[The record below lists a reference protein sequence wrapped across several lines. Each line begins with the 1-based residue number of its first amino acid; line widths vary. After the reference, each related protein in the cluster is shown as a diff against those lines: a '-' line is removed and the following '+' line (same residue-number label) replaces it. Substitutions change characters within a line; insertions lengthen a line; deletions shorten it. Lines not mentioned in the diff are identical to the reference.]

1 MSARNLNARF
11 ALLGGVD
18 LALPAREPVVN
29 YVSADVH
36 ARYQRTVRHDE
47 RRVGAGG
54 DTWISGQ
61 LAGLDRASW
70 GSVRTVPSIGRLQ
83 SAPQDA
89 GGPPKAVYDRMVHSC
104 SHPTPRHSIPLQ

>member
-1 MSARNLNARF
+1 MFMLDINALSDMMN
-11 ALLGGVD
+11 AASV
-18 LALPAREPVVN
+18 P
-29 YVSADVH
+29 
-36 ARYQRTVRHDE
+36 
-47 RRVGAGG
+47 GG